1 MGARKPRLS
10 HGTGTRFPNGGIHG
24 SLSCC
29 RRIDSRCNH
38 CYITRARATQVLNLA
53 YLAPDIQEHM
63 LFLDGGQAP
72 PAVNE
77 RDLRSIAAEV
87 YWKEQRKLWKGF

>member
-1 MGARKPRLS
+1 
-10 HGTGTRFPNGGIHG
+10 
-24 SLSCC
+24 
-29 RRIDSRCNH
+29 
-38 CYITRARATQVLNLA
+38 
-53 YLAPDIQEHM
+53 M